1 MKALLIRTKLAHDP
15 AFIKLALL
23 RLYEQQEDDEQARG
37 ETTHENGVG
46 FNKADAFILTPIA
59 SQMVL
64 ESIGSGIPP
73 EQIIITADAMDE
85 CRMRL
90 PKYVAQLE
98 RLLKDEEVF

>member
-1 MKALLIRTKLAHDP
+1 MKALLIRTKLAHDTD
-15 AFIKLALL
+15 FVKKCLI
-23 RLYEQQEDDEQARG
+23 RLYEQQEEDEQDRG

-59 SQMVL
+59 RNMVL
-64 ESIGSGIPP
+64 ESIGSGLPP
-73 EQIIITADAMDE
+73 ERIIITADAMDE